1 MIDLSSAI
9 ASAVNAFAASQP
21 APVVRVKRD
30 ASTGRMVR
38 AEPATSGRVTPV
50 SPVAPVA
57 ARSAD
62 DARTF
67 LAALRAADAPLT
79 GSDGKRRAPTADE
92 KRAAERA
99 ALQAFGVRTLD
110 PHGTAVFQATT
121 TARGLIAA
129 EKRAAEGFKPEPA
142 PVAPTL
148 RGWDA
153 AARDA
158 AADDAAARK
167 RIVIGLV
174 LDLGKVRTASGFHAA
189 LVAGGRD
196 DAPIALHLSDAAAT
210 AAARALRADLAR
222 EHGIDVTA

>member
-79 GSDGKRRAPTADE
+79 GSDGKRRAPTAD
-92 KRAAERA
+92 
-99 ALQAFGVRTLD
+99 
-110 PHGTAVFQATT
+110 
-121 TARGLIAA
+121 